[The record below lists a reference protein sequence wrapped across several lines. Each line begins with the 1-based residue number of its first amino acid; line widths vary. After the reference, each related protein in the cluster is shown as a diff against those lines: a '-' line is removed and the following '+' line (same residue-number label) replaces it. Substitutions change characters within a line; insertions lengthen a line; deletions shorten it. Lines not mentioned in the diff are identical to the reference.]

1 MRGVCVAFLSLALAL
16 MMAPQFKILA
26 AVAAEVGGKTKPQ
39 RIILSLG
46 REGDRKRLF
55 HPSLIS
61 LAVGRPY
68 TLVIENP
75 SLEVHEFDAP
85 DLVSAARSS
94 DVKVLD
100 DIGATARPLAK
111 IVGTPAEI
119 EVMPGGTVEWTFVPV
134 LAGSYDILCDIE
146 DQSGKTHTAMG
157 MKGLITVK

>member
-1 MRGVCVAFLSLALAL
+1 MRGVCVAFLLAALAV
-16 MMAPQFKILA
+16 MMAPQFKISAALA
-26 AVAAEVGGKTKPQ
+26 AEDGGKAKPQ
-39 RIILSLG
+39 KIFLSLG

-55 HPSLIS
+55 HPDRLSLS
-61 LAVGRPY
+61 VGKPY

-75 SLEVHEFDAP
+75 SLDVHEFDAP
-85 DLVSAARSS
+85 GLVSAAWSS

-119 EVMPGGTVEWTFVPV
+119 EIMPGGSVEWTFVPV
-134 LAGSYDILCDIE
+134 VAGSYDILCDIE

-157 MKGLITVK
+157 MKGTIIVK